1 MSNGHKT
8 DPKAERQIH
17 VELGRPD
24 TSDLRPVA
32 GSGKDTLNRSL
43 IAQAA
48 AAQWTPRGATDAQHG
63 EAALSALLLMMEIA
77 PRDGVE
83 GALAAQFV
91 AQHGMSMEMV
101 RKAHLPDQ
109 PHEIAA
115 GMRKASIQASRACV
129 EILDALDRR
138 RGKGGKQ
145 HITVKHLHVSDD
157 ARAVIGNFEAGGGD
171 EHAIDGEAHAAGQ
184 LAGPLGA
191 GLVMPEVRSANP
203 ERQPVPIPSNAQ
215 RPLPDARRQKHRAK
229 PRGA

>member
-1 MSNGHKT
+1 MSRVHET
-8 DPKAERQIH
+8 APEAERRIH

-24 TSDLRPVA
+24 TADLRPVA

-63 EAALSALLLMMEIA
+63 EAALSALLLMMELA

-91 AQHGMSMEMV
+91 AQHGISMEMV

-171 EHAIDGEAHAAGQ
+171 GEELEDGPREPPAQ
-184 LAGPLGA
+184 LAHNATFGAVLPPLRGEEPAQQSVPGA
-191 GLVMPEVRSANP
+191 S
-203 ERQPVPIPSNAQ
+203 
-215 RPLPDARRQKHRAK
+215 DARQTAVQAARRARK
-229 PRGA
+229 RP

>member
-138 RGKGGKQ
+138 RGKRGRQ
-145 HITVKHLHVSDD
+145 NIRVTHLHVSDD
-157 ARAVIGNFEAGGGD
+157 ALAVIGNFEAGGGD
-171 EHAIDGEAHAAGQ
+171 GEELEDGPREPPARLAHDAAVGAV
-184 LAGPLGA
+184 LPPLLREEPA
-191 GLVMPEVRSANP
+191 RHS
-203 ERQPVPIPSNAQ
+203 VPGSS
-215 RPLPDARRQKHRAK
+215 DARQTAVQAARRERKR
-229 PRGA
+229 P